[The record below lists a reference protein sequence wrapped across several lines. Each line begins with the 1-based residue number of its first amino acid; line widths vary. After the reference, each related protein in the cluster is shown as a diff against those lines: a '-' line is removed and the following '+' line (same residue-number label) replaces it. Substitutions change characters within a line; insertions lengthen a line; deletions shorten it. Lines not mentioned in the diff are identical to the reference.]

1 MVNIVV
7 VIIIVIR
14 QITLNRPTV
23 YSSQTSYL
31 SCYHNQL
38 TSPSNQ
44 PASINQGGE
53 MALLLLHAVSIT
65 LAGNA

>member
-1 MVNIVV
+1 MYIY
-7 VIIIVIR
+7 IYVIR

-31 SCYHNQL
+31 SSYHNQL
-38 TSPSNQ
+38 TSLSNQ
-44 PASINQGGE
+44 PTSINQGGG
-53 MALLLLHAVSIT
+53 MALLLLHAVCIT